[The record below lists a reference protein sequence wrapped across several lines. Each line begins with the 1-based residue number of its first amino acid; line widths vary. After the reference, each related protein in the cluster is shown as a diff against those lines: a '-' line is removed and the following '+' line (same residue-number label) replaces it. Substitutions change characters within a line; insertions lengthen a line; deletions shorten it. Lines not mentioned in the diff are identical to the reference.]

1 MHIKKA
7 ILSVQTYFHGAFSE
21 MKKVVWPTKK
31 QTTQYSLAVVI
42 MSVFIAVF
50 FGILDF
56 FFSELLSILIN
67 L

>member
-1 MHIKKA
+1 
-7 ILSVQTYFHGAFSE
+7 

-31 QTTQYSLAVVI
+31 QTTQYSVAVVV
-42 MSVFIAVF
+42 MSIFIAVF